1 MSRTDT
7 RSEPA
12 VLVVEDEALQR
23 LDAVA
28 TVEAA
33 GFQAIGVSNA
43 DEAISMLETRDDIRA
58 VFTDVQ
64 IPGSMDGLALTRLV
78 KNRWPKVAALVTSGK
93 TNIAEADL
101 PRGVPFFR
109 KPYLPFQIQAALRHL
124 IAEVAGT
131 NGAA

>member
-7 RSEPA
+7 CSEPA

-43 DEAISMLETRDDIRA
+43 DEAISILESRDDIRA
-58 VFTDVQ
+58 MFTDDSDT
-64 IPGSMDGLALTRLV
+64 GLDGWSCAHSAREEPLA
-78 KNRWPKVAALVTSGK
+78 KGGGP
-93 TNIAEADL
+93 
-101 PRGVPFFR
+101 
-109 KPYLPFQIQAALRHL
+109 RHL
-124 IAEVAGT
+124 GQNEHRRS
-131 NGAA
+131 